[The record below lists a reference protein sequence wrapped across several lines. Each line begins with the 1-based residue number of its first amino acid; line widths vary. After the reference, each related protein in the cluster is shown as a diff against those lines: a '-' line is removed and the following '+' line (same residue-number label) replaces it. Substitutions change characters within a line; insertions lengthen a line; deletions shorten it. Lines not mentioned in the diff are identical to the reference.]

1 MKEKKMKELQTKVES
16 YDRNIDETLNVRI
29 QDVTDRMLEEYNE
42 KLRIIEEAKATLE
55 KKNTDL
61 EIKLRTNQRQLQ
73 EVQSELFEANSKK
86 EVKES
91 DGFLLSSRQIQ
102 IRNFREF

>member
-1 MKEKKMKELQTKVES
+1 MKELQTKVES